1 MLDPSQNVY
10 FSGIALMFGGIRI
23 LIQTFRIRHTGIPT
37 SGKIKSMIRILV
49 NDMDS
54 HPLMSPVPAVAAVP
68 GAEVAALPGVVV
80 LLGVVLLLEV
90 AISCNQSYR

>member
-37 SGKIKSMIRILV
+37 SSKIKSMIRIR
-49 NDMDS
+49 NNMDS

-90 AISCNQSYR
+90 ALSCNQSYR